1 MLAPPYLH
9 RIKLH
14 QSNLRHLGF
23 PVSALTETL
32 IESLEASVSSVVSAF
47 CPYNQSFRNLENKKR
62 SPKAALLFTI
72 YIYYLTYEWGTP
84 PT

>member
-1 MLAPPYLH
+1 M
-9 RIKLH
+9 
-14 QSNLRHLGF
+14 
-23 PVSALTETL
+23 
-32 IESLEASVSSVVSAF
+32 EASVSSVVSVF